1 MTSCVMSCSC
11 NLNQVAK
18 LADAQ
23 GYAIQFLVLNKKSKN
38 EVVNEIRKVFGDRAM
53 SKARTYVWYDRFAKG
68 CTTAIDLP
76 DRGRK
81 ATSATSKILTCA

>member
-1 MTSCVMSCSC
+1 M
-11 NLNQVAK
+11 
-18 LADAQ
+18 ADAQ
-23 GYAIQFLVLNKKSKN
+23 GYAIKFLVSKKKSKN
-38 EVVNEIRKVFGDRAM
+38 EVVNEIRNVFGDRAM

-81 ATSATSKILTCA
+81 ATSASNKIVTCA